1 MPPHRQPTISTH
13 VLDNERGQPAVG
25 VQVTLERRHGDAF
38 TMLTSATT
46 DEDGRIANLLPGQL
60 QAGAYR
66 IAFDAASYF
75 VQGGAES
82 GAEHEQGAGETGD
95 ECFLQTVA
103 IEFQITDT
111 TRHYHVPLLMTRYAC
126 TSYRGS

>member
-13 VLDNERGQPAVG
+13 VLDNERGQPATG

-38 TMLTSATT
+38 TTLASAAT
-46 DEDGRIANLLPGQL
+46 DEDGRVDRLLPGPL

-66 IAFDAASYF
+66 IVFDAAGYF
-75 VQGGAES
+75 DAAGGDADD
-82 GAEHEQGAGETGD
+82 AP
-95 ECFLQTVA
+95 FLRSVA

-111 TRHYHVPLLMTRYAC
+111 GRHYHVPLLMTRFAC